1 MAGYAHWCILQHIR
15 YNEETNH
22 ATADVDLVELRNAT
36 IASSY
41 SDILEGDVQVV
52 LGCEELAGTRQYLE
66 TADAKMKHTFCKF
79 AAVELA
85 SLELD
90 GDNMSKRL
98 VEKLDGDA
106 ESCCCHFCVR

>member
-1 MAGYAHWCILQHIR
+1 MEI
-15 YNEETNH
+15 
-22 ATADVDLVELRNAT
+22 VD
-36 IASSY
+36 
-41 SDILEGDVQVV
+41 
-52 LGCEELAGTRQYLE
+52 AGT
-66 TADAKMKHTFCKF
+66 KHTFRKF